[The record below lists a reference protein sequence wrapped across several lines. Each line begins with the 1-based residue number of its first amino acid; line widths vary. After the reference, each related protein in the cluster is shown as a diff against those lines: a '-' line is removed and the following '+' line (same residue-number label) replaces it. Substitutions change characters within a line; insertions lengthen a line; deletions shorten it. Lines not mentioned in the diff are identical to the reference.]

1 MNDRP
6 GIAQGQE
13 TTSAARSADRVKAAV
28 RAVLAPNV
36 RDRVA
41 AVGFAVPA
49 TLMMG
54 NHADQGVL
62 RALAL
67 AAGVVLFSLPI
78 ALGRRRPL
86 LALGLLLTGLG
97 LVGAADPPSMVAGL
111 TALGYVLWPLAAGP
125 YAYAALALAVACA
138 WTTALPD
145 FRHRGGAVA
154 FTVLYLVIWT
164 AGHALGIQRRQAR
177 NRVEQAAT
185 DERLRI
191 AREMH
196 DLLAHGMSVIT
207 VQAGYGALIALDQPD
222 KAQAALTTI
231 ETTGRQTLTELR
243 ALLHVL
249 RPVDTGN
256 GPTGTGADV
265 HLEPAPGLG
274 ELRRL
279 VDRTAQ
285 AGVRTALE
293 LDGPLA
299 GLPPA
304 LDLSAYRIAQEAL
317 TNVVRHAG
325 IDHAHLLI
333 RRTPDALTVQ
343 VTDHG
348 GGAGRGYRPGHGLLG
363 MRERALVHGGT
374 LDAAP
379 LPEGGFRV
387 RAVLPLT
394 A

>member
-1 MNDRP
+1 MERL
-6 GIAQGQE
+6 
-13 TTSAARSADRVKAAV
+13 KATV
-28 RAVLAPNV
+28 TAVLAPHV

-41 AVGFAVPA
+41 AVAFAVPA
-49 TLMMG
+49 ALMMG
-54 NHADQGVL
+54 NHADRGMAA
-62 RALAL
+62 ALGL

-86 LALGLLLTGLG
+86 LALGLLLTGLC
-97 LVGAADPPSMVAGL
+97 LVRVVDPPSTVAGL
-111 TALGYVLWPLAAGP
+111 AALGYVLWPLASGP
-125 YAYAALALAVACA
+125 YAYAALALALACA

-154 FTVLYLVIWT
+154 FTLLYLLIWT

-177 NRVEQAAT
+177 ARAEQAAT

-231 ETTGRQTLTELR
+231 QTTGRHTLNELR
-243 ALLHVL
+243 ALLHLL
-249 RPVDTGN
+249 RPATTD
-256 GPTGTGADV
+256 PTGVGAD
-265 HLEPAPGLG
+265 PGLG
-274 ELRRL
+274 PAPCLGDLQRL
-279 VDRTAQ
+279 VDQTAR
-285 AGVRTALE
+285 AGVQVALE
-293 LDGPLA
+293 LDGPLD
-299 GLPPA
+299 GLPAP

-317 TNVVRHAG
+317 TNVIKHAAVER
-325 IDHAHLLI
+325 AHLLV
-333 RRTPDALTVQ
+333 RRTSDTLTVQ

-348 GGAGRGYRPGHGLLG
+348 GGAPRGYRPGHGLLG
-363 MRERALVHGGT
+363 MRERALVHGGA

-387 RAVLPLT
+387 RAVLPLPS
-394 A
+394 

>member
-6 GIAQGQE
+6 E
-13 TTSAARSADRVKAAV
+13 AAHEATPVVRSADRVKAAV
-28 RAVLAPNV
+28 RAVLAPPV

-41 AVGFAVPA
+41 AVAFAAPA

-54 NHADQGVL
+54 NHADQGVI

-86 LALGLLLTGLG
+86 LALGLLLTGLC
-97 LVGAADPPSMVAGL
+97 LVGAADPPSTVAGL
-111 TALGYVLWPLAAGP
+111 TALGYVLWPLAAGR

-145 FRHRGGAVA
+145 FRHRGGAVV
-154 FTVLYLVIWT
+154 FTLLYLVIWT

-177 NRVEQAAT
+177 NRAERAAT

-249 RPVDTGN
+249 RPTDTG
-256 GPTGTGADV
+256 TDV
-265 HLEPAPGLG
+265 GLEPAPGLG
-274 ELRRL
+274 ELQRL
-279 VDRTAQ
+279 VDRTAE

-343 VTDHG
+343 VTDRG